1 MTINYD
7 LKGKYFTDVINKEA
21 LAARI
26 QTTTQ
31 MIEGKIHVRPAIRLK
46 DELSSEEPILAVT
59 DAVVFDSSMKE
70 LFRTQFLALRR
81 DQIVWITTLDDIVN
95 EE

>member
-26 QTTTQ
+26 QTTNQ
-31 MIEGKIHVRPAIRLK
+31 VIEGNIHVLPAIRLK
-46 DELSSEEPILAVT
+46 DELSSDEPILAVT

-81 DQIVWITTLDDIVN
+81 DQIVWITALNDIVN
-95 EE
+95 GE

>member
-31 MIEGKIHVRPAIRLK
+31 VIEGNIHVRPTIRLK
-46 DELSSEEPILAVT
+46 DELSSDEPILAVT

-81 DQIVWITTLDDIVN
+81 DQIVWITALNDIVN
-95 EE
+95 GE

>member
-26 QTTTQ
+26 QTTNQ
-31 MIEGKIHVRPAIRLK
+31 VIEGNIHVRPAIRLK
-46 DELSSEEPILAVT
+46 DELSSDEPILAVT

-81 DQIVWITTLDDIVN
+81 DQIVWITALNDIVN
-95 EE
+95 GE

>member
-7 LKGKYFTDVINKEA
+7 LKGKYFTDVVNKEA

-31 MIEGKIHVRPAIRLK
+31 VIEGNIHVRPAIRLK
-46 DELSSEEPILAVT
+46 DELSSDEPILAVT
-59 DAVVFDSSMKE
+59 DAVVFDSTMTE

-81 DQIVWITTLDDIVN
+81 DQIVWITALDDIVN
-95 EE
+95 GE